1 MKVIYYLMLV
11 VFFTSPAVA
20 ASVVNV
26 TYASLQD
33 DKDLRN
39 VYFIKLLQLALD
51 KSKASNEEIRL
62 HGRKGGIL
70 QGRAVRSLKVNNQL
84 DVLWTVTTIA
94 REQEVLPIRIP
105 LIKGLLGYRFFII
118 RQADKAKFK
127 AVNGLKQLRKLTAGQ
142 GHDWPDTEILRANQ
156 LKVVTGTTYLGLFG
170 MLKAKRFDYFPR
182 SINEAWMEAAHHQD
196 QGLMLEDR

>member
-1 MKVIYYLMLV
+1 MKVIYYLMFV
-11 VFFTSPAVA
+11 VFFTIPTVA

-26 TYASLQD
+26 TYANLQD

-51 KSKASNEEIRL
+51 KSKAANEEIRL
-62 HGRKGGIL
+62 NGNHGGIL
-70 QGRAVRSLKVNNQL
+70 QGRAVRLLKVSNQL

-94 REQEVLPIRIP
+94 REQEILPIRIP
-105 LIKGLLGYRFFII
+105 LLKGLLGYRFFII

-127 AVNGLKQLRKLTAGQ
+127 AVNGLMQLRKLTAGQ

-156 LKVVTGTTYLGLFG
+156 LKVITSATYLGLFG

-182 SINEAWMEAAHHQD
+182 SINEAWMEAAQYKN
-196 QGLMLEDR
+196 QGVIPK